1 MLARGGYGALRRFTT
16 GDGGVS
22 STEKAVAVSAT
33 YVSEKGS
40 WGRRL
45 TVAIIAVASLVV
57 TLLLAPPPPP
67 AAADVTDETPSFT
80 LNQNDLEFILRQ
92 IQISEAHAA
101 DVLNPSNYELLC
113 TDQGDAAQNCVSDEA
128 RPKGVRTV
136 DGSFNNLRVQQVDY
150 GASDVP
156 FPRLLDAEWRQ
167 AEPEDLALGFDENT
181 PAQTEMCDP
190 GTTCYEQVQGNV

>member
-1 MLARGGYGALRRFTT
+1 GSAGGARPVWRARQSMNTNTHSFGDLSERWGRIALAIVAIAGLVLTLLVASPPDR
-16 GDGGVS
+16 
-22 STEKAVAVSAT
+22 AVAA
-33 YVSEKGS
+33 
-40 WGRRL
+40 
-45 TVAIIAVASLVV
+45 
-57 TLLLAPPPPP
+57 
-67 AAADVTDETPSFT
+67 TDEDPSFV

-113 TDQGDAAQNCVSDEA
+113 TDQGDAAQNCVSDEM

-167 AEPEDLALGFDENT
+167 AEIGRASCRDRVETSG
-181 PAQTEMCDP
+181 
-190 GTTCYEQVQGNV
+190 